1 MMEVV
6 TSANVACGF
15 HAGDPSVLR
24 AACVRAVE
32 CNVAI
37 GAQVSYPDLL
47 GFGRRHL
54 DMAPAELR
62 DAVLYQLGA
71 LDAFAQV
78 GGSEIAYVKPHG
90 ALYHAVA
97 TDPALA
103 QAVID
108 AAAEYDSSLAILGL
122 PDSELLRA
130 ADRRDSMPSPK
141 PSPTAPDR
149 PDGGWCLDGSR
160 ERLTDPDEVAQR
172 AVRIAIDNEVVA
184 TDGTVVSVR
193 ARSICVHS
201 DTPGAVQ
208 LARAV
213 RVGTRRCRC
222 RRLPFHRLDPPP
234 WREIEGQ
241 MTDAPAHRPF
251 VRRRQPHHGAARFLA
266 RLRRRRIRGRPRS
279 ATWRHSSP
287 TRRSRS
293 SSRTAN
299 GIRLNR
305 AAQIA
310 SATRADRHIE
320 GD

>member
-1 MMEVV
+1 MVAIDVNSDLGESYGVWQLGDDGAMLEVV

-24 AACVRAVE
+24 AACARAVE

-54 DMAPAELR
+54 DMEPAELR

-97 TDPALA
+97 TDPTLA

-130 ADRRDSMPSPK
+130 ADRAGLDAVAEAFADR
-141 PSPTAPDR
+141 AYR
-149 PDGGWCLDGSR
+149 PDGGLVSRREAGSV
-160 ERLTDPDEVAQR
+160 LTDPDEVAQR
-172 AVRIAIDNEVVA
+172 AVRIAIDREVVA

-213 RVGTRRCRC
+213 RSALDAAGVGVYR
-222 RRLPFHRLDPPP
+222 F
-234 WREIEGQ
+234 
-241 MTDAPAHRPF
+241 TD
-251 VRRRQPHHGAARFLA
+251 
-266 RLRRRRIRGRPRS
+266 
-279 ATWRHSSP
+279 
-287 TRRSRS
+287 
-293 SSRTAN
+293 
-299 GIRLNR
+299 
-305 AAQIA
+305 
-310 SATRADRHIE
+310 
-320 GD
+320 

>member
-1 MMEVV
+1 MVAIDVNSDLGESYGVWQLGDDGAMLEVV

-24 AACVRAVE
+24 AACARAVE
-32 CNVAI
+32 CNVVI

-97 TDPALA
+97 TEPALA

-130 ADRRDSMPSPK
+130 ADRAGLDAVAEAFADR
-141 PSPTAPDR
+141 AYR
-149 PDGGWCLDGSR
+149 PDGSLVSRREPGSV
-160 ERLTDPDEVAQR
+160 LTDPDEVAQR
-172 AVRIAIDNEVVA
+172 AVRIAIDREVVA

-213 RVGTRRCRC
+213 RSALDAAGVGVYR
-222 RRLPFHRLDPPP
+222 F
-234 WREIEGQ
+234 
-241 MTDAPAHRPF
+241 TD
-251 VRRRQPHHGAARFLA
+251 
-266 RLRRRRIRGRPRS
+266 
-279 ATWRHSSP
+279 
-287 TRRSRS
+287 
-293 SSRTAN
+293 
-299 GIRLNR
+299 
-305 AAQIA
+305 
-310 SATRADRHIE
+310 
-320 GD
+320 